1 MCTPMIIE
9 TAFMTVAAGDEAA
22 FETALEK
29 ARHLVESSPGC
40 RGMAVHRGIE
50 RPQTFML
57 VISWDS
63 LADHTE
69 TFRGSEA
76 FTQWRSILGPLF
88 AETPQVE
95 HWTAT

>member
-1 MCTPMIIE
+1 MIIE

-22 FETALEK
+22 FETALDE
-29 ARHLVESSPGC
+29 ARQFVESSPGC
-40 RGMAVHRGIE
+40 RGLEVHRGIE

-57 VISWDS
+57 LIRWDS

-76 FTQWRSILGPLF
+76 FTNWRAILGPLF
-88 AETPQVE
+88 AEAPQVE
-95 HWTAT
+95 HWMAN

>member
-1 MCTPMIIE
+1 MIIE
-9 TAFMTVAAGDEAA
+9 TAFMTVAEGNEAA
-22 FETALEK
+22 FEVALSK

-40 RGMAVHRGIE
+40 HGLEVHRGIE

-57 VISWDS
+57 VIRWDS

-76 FTQWRSILGPLF
+76 FTQWRAILGPLF
-88 AETPQVE
+88 VETPQVE
-95 HWTAT
+95 HWLAD